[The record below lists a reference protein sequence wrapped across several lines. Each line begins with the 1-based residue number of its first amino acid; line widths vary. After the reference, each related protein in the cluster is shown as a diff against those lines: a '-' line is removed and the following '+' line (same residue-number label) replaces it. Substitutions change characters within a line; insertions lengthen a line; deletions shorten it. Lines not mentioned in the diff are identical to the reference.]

1 MSSRGLQVLA
11 HDQPMILLS
20 NRFDRLDELIADAA
34 LGHCTWSDAL
44 TRMLPLAGADAMS
57 MGVIFGD
64 NRMIRPLGTANID
77 QAIVDA
83 YAEHFYRI
91 GPRARHGLPPAD
103 HGIILHEE
111 LRRPDNVDEQ
121 DEFWSWFDS
130 HNPPSDA
137 SMLIMPCIGD
147 ARIGLVVMRRGQQPS
162 HSDISEFYQRFYDKF
177 SAINLS
183 LRRNARPQQAAT
195 AMLAQLQ
202 QIDCFS
208 LVVDEDMQVAADER
222 SPMIRYT
229 LPLTGL
235 ARLDEDG
242 RLGNVLPDFQSAL
255 TTMMQNPGPCQT
267 MDLTLKTGL
276 ADTIARVVPLPH
288 VTTIRSVKVDV
299 TYMKHAQ
306 DPVKVYMGALGL
318 TKRQAELLNV
328 LRGVDALDEAAALM
342 AISRNTARVFL
353 AQIFERTGVRRKA
366 DLLRLAGSFA

>member
-1 MSSRGLQVLA
+1 
-11 HDQPMILLS
+11 MILLS

-44 TRMLPLAGADAMS
+44 TRMLPLAGADAMLI
-57 MGVIFGD
+57 GVIFGD

-77 QAIVDA
+77 QAVVDA

-91 GPRARHGLPPAD
+91 GPRARHGMPPAD
-103 HGIILHEE
+103 HGIILHDE
-111 LRRPDNVDEQ
+111 LRRPDDIDEQ
-121 DEFWSWFDS
+121 DEFWAWYDS

-147 ARIGLVVMRRGQQPS
+147 ARIGLVILRRGAQASQA
-162 HSDISEFYQRFYDKF
+162 DIAEFYQRFYDKF

-183 LRRNARPQQAAT
+183 LRRKVEPEQAAT
-195 AMLAQLQ
+195 AMVAQLQ
-202 QIDCFS
+202 QIDTFS
-208 LVVDEDMQVAADER
+208 LIVDEDMQVAADEL

-242 RLGNVLPDFQSAL
+242 RLGTILPDFQSAL
-255 TTMMQNPGPCQT
+255 TAMIQNPGPGQV

-276 ADTIARVVPLPH
+276 ADTMVRVVSLPQS
-288 VTTIRSVKVDV
+288 TALRSVKVDV

-306 DPVKVYMGALGL
+306 DPVKVFMGALGL
-318 TKRQAELLNV
+318 TKREAELLDV
-328 LRGVDALDEAAALM
+328 LRRVDALDEAAALM